1 MSFTKCAN
9 GHIYDP
15 DIYSSCPYCNNKG
28 TVVINFDNRSGKTEG
43 YVEQGST
50 IPLDSQTTVPV
61 SPQSSVSPHVQPRSG
76 GQRDV
81 PYPNQWGGSSQE
93 PRGSSNSSGTGG
105 KTEIIGRNS
114 SGNIPV
120 AGWLVCLK
128 GKMRGKSY
136 TLYCKQN
143 TIGRDRNR
151 DVVILEDDTISGHQA
166 NISYDMRHN
175 TFTIVPK
182 TETNT
187 MYLNDEPIYE
197 SEKIKEFDLIE
208 MGRATFVF
216 VPFCGERF
224 TWEEEEKG

>member
-1 MSFTKCAN
+1 MDLTKCAN
-9 GHIYDP
+9 GHIYDSA
-15 DIYSSCPYCNNKG
+15 IYSSCPYCNNG
-28 TVVINFDNRSGKTEG
+28 NVVINFDNKSSKTEG
-43 YVEQGST
+43 YVEDGST
-50 IPLDSQTTVPV
+50 IPLDAQATVPV
-61 SPQSSVSPHVQPRSG
+61 SPQPSATPHVQPRNA
-76 GQRDV
+76 GQWDV
-81 PYPNQWGGSSQE
+81 PSPNQWAGVSQE
-93 PRGSSNSSGTGG
+93 PRGVLNSSGLGG
-105 KTEIIGRNS
+105 KTEIIGRDS
-114 SGNIPV
+114 HGNIPV

-151 DVVILEDDTISGHQA
+151 DVVIMEDETISGHQA

-175 TFTIVPK
+175 TFTVVPK

-187 MYLNDEPIYE
+187 MYLNDEPIYQ

-224 TWEEEEKG
+224 TWKDEEKG